1 MSKTYEGKVHDKK
14 ICDLEQCKFPKEII
28 LLQDLGFIGHKPAN
42 VIIKMPAK
50 ASKLKPLTLIQKE
63 NNKAISSQR
72 VKVEHAISG
81 VKRSRIVKDKLRSR
95 KNNSDDLV
103 IEIACGLHNFR
114 VRKRN
119 HIKP

>member
-1 MSKTYEGKVHDKK
+1 
-14 ICDLEQCKFPKEII
+14 
-28 LLQDLGFIGHKPAN
+28 
-42 VIIKMPAK
+42 MPTR
-50 ASKLKPLTLIQKE
+50 ASKLKPLTVLQKE
-63 NNKAISSQR
+63 NNKVISSQR

-95 KNNSDDLV
+95 KNNNEDLV

-119 HIKP
+119 HI